1 MKNLMGCLLAVIGIP
16 VAGVVLYLLA
26 FIVYFLF
33 NVFLYFLPV
42 LVVIAIR
49 YDDSVE
55 AERLKNEYNS
65 GGE

>member
-42 LVVIAIR
+42 LVVIAIILALPWLA
-49 YDDSVE
+49 YQFYKG
-55 AERLKNEYNS
+55 LNS
-65 GGE
+65 